1 MFLQLFPVD
10 SLGITNYHCDRY
22 VNSWKQ
28 WRTDELADVYVPRGG
43 GLMKT
48 CWFVGNLSQILDK
61 NL

>member
-43 GLMKT
+43 GVWNRL
-48 CWFVGNLSQILDK
+48 VG
-61 NL
+61 